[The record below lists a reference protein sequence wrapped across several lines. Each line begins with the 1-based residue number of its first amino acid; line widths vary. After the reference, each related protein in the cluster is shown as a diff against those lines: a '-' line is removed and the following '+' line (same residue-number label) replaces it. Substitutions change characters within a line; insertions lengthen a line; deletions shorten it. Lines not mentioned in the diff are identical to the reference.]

1 MEHVIFSNQPLGVSQ
16 MALTLRFREPAG
28 ASPGPKFA
36 GEFAFNVSAI
46 GRWPMVVVG
55 ALTVSEHPSADQ

>member
-36 GEFAFNVSAI
+36 GEFAYYEARGQRELFKVSAI
-46 GRWPMVVVG
+46 GR
-55 ALTVSEHPSADQ
+55 

>member
-1 MEHVIFSNQPLGVSQ
+1 

-36 GEFAFNVSAI
+36 GEFAEYEARGQRQLFKLGGIGLTPDGYIISSFN
-46 GRWPMVVVG
+46 
-55 ALTVSEHPSADQ
+55 D